1 MNSLALL
8 YKRIGEKP
16 IQDLV
21 HYFYQEVA
29 LTPALRALYPKDLG
43 AAERRLYL
51 FLLQVLGGPQTY
63 MEERGH
69 PRLRMRHMQ
78 WQIDPKMREQW
89 MNAMHAALDRVPFAQ
104 EDRES
109 LMGYFTQAA
118 NAMINHD

>member
-8 YKRIGEKP
+8 YNRVGEKP

-29 LTPALRALYPKDLG
+29 DRPSLRALYPEDLP

-63 MEERGH
+63 LEERGH

-78 WQIDPKMREQW
+78 WQIDPALRDHW
-89 MNAMHAALDRVPFAQ
+89 MNAMMLALDKVPFAQ

-109 LMGYFTQAA
+109 LMGYFTQVA